1 MHKKIVT
8 LRRLKNILRRS
19 SAKKVVFTNGC
30 FDILHYGHVAYLE
43 KARALGDILVV
54 GLNSDTSVRRLKGK
68 NRPVNHQTD
77 RARVLAA
84 LACVDYVV
92 LFSQDTPLELIRA
105 LQPDILVK
113 GGDWKISRIV
123 GAKEILSGGGKVRVI
138 PYIKSRSTSGIIDK
152 IRRLS

>member
-8 LRRLKNILRRS
+8 LRRLKDILRCS

-43 KARALGDILVV
+43 KAKTLGDILIV
-54 GLNSDTSVRRLKGK
+54 GLNSDVSVRRLKGK
-68 NRPVNHQTD
+68 KRPVNDETD
-77 RARVLAA
+77 RAHVLAA

-92 LFSQDTPLELIRA
+92 LFRQDTPLELIRA
-105 LQPDILVK
+105 LKPDVLAK
-113 GGDWKISRIV
+113 GGDWNVSRIV
-123 GAKEILSGGGKVRVI
+123 GAEEVLADGGKVCVI
-138 PYIKSRSTSGIIDK
+138 PYIKNRSTTAIIEK